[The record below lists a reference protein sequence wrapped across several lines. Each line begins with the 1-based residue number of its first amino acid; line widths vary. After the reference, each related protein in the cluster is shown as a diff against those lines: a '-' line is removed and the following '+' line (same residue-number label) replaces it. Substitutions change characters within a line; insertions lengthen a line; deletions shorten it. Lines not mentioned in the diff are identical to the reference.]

1 MNLLIVKKKLF
12 LIIILSS
19 FLINSFNLKDY
30 GYAWDDYLM
39 RYTGF
44 VNLKYIIKKINPN
57 IEEKYDSLK
66 KIQNL
71 NEWRDKYYGPSFET
85 TAAIIEILSNNFE
98 TNKSSYENNSNN
110 YYLRCFILIFLMHLS
125 YFFFLKHLNI

>member
-1 MNLLIVKKKLF
+1 MNLLIIKKKLF
-12 LIIILSS
+12 LIVILSS

-66 KIQNL
+66 KLPNL

-85 TAAIIEILSNNFE
+85 TAAAIEILINNFE
-98 TNKSSYENNSNN
+98 TNKSKYENNSNN
-110 YYLRCFILIFLMHLS
+110 YYLRCFILILLMHIS
-125 YFFFLKHLNI
+125 YFFF